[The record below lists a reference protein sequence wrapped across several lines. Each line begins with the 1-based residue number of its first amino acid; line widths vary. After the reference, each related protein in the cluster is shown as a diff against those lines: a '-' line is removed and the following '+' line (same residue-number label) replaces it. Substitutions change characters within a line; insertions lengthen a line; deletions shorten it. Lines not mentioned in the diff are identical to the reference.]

1 MDLQQAQRQLT
12 TQLTPLYGG
21 REASIIT
28 DWVMQHLTGRKRL
41 DRLVSSSEPLS
52 TPLLQQYEKYRDELL
67 AHRPVQYVLHESW
80 FCGMKFYVDERVLI
94 PRPETEELVEWVARS
109 ITATSSSPASAG
121 PSPLA
126 GSPPRPTSAG
136 SPLSVAPATPP
147 SQAPKPLATAP
158 GILDVGTG
166 SGCIAIALAKKFPTL
181 AVHACDISET
191 ALDVA
196 RQNAVALDAGKNMVF
211 HPLNFLDSD
220 QWVNLPAIRWLV
232 SNPPYIPLKEKPVMA
247 AHVTEAEPS
256 LALFVPDD
264 DPLIFYRSLG
274 NFARQHL
281 APDGGLFVEI
291 HEEMSAPVLGLFQA
305 IGAKEVIAKKD
316 LQGKDRMVKATW

>member
-21 REASIIT
+21 REASIIA

-52 TPLLQQYEKYRDELL
+52 GPLLQQYEKCRDELL

-94 PRPETEELVEWVARS
+94 PRPETEELVEWVAQS
-109 ITATSSSPASAG
+109 IIAAAP
-121 PSPLA
+121 PSPSALA
-126 GSPPRPTSAG
+126 GSQQPP
-136 SPLSVAPATPP
+136 APPQPA
-147 SQAPKPLATAP
+147 

-166 SGCIAIALAKKFPTL
+166 SGCIAIALAKKFPAL
-181 AVHACDISET
+181 AVHACDISEA

-196 RQNAVALDAGKNMVF
+196 RQNALTLDADKNIHF
-211 HPLNFLDSD
+211 HPLDFLHSD

-232 SNPPYIPLKEKPVMA
+232 SNPPYIPLKDRPVMA
-247 AHVTEAEPS
+247 PHVTESEPS

-274 NFARQHL
+274 NFARQYL
-281 APDGGLFVEI
+281 AGGGGLFVEI
-291 HEEMSAPVLGLFQA
+291 HEDMSAPVLGLFQA

-316 LQGKDRMVKATW
+316 LQGKDRMIKATW

>member
-21 REASIIT
+21 REASIIA
-28 DWVMQHLTGRKRL
+28 DWVMLHLTGRKRL
-41 DRLVSSSEPLS
+41 DRLVYSSEPLS
-52 TPLLQQYEKYRDELL
+52 GSLLQQYEKYRDELL

-80 FCGMKFYVDERVLI
+80 FEGMKFYVDERVLI
-94 PRPETEELVEWVARS
+94 PRPETEELVEWVAHS
-109 ITATSSSPASAG
+109 IAAATSGPAPLGTPSASSSST
-121 PSPLA
+121 SP
-126 GSPPRPTSAG
+126 GSPPAAPQPPT
-136 SPLSVAPATPP
+136 
-147 SQAPKPLATAP
+147 

-166 SGCIAIALAKKFPTL
+166 SGCIAIALAKKFPAL
-181 AVHACDISET
+181 AVHACDISGA

-196 RQNAVALDAGKNMVF
+196 RQNALTLDAGKNIHF
-211 HPLNFLDSD
+211 HPLDFLDSD

-247 AHVTEAEPS
+247 VHVTEAEPS

-281 APDGGLFVEI
+281 PEGGQLFVEI
-291 HEEMSAPVLGLFQA
+291 HEEMSAPVLGLFLA
-305 IGAKEVIAKKD
+305 TGAKEVIAKKD
-316 LQGKDRMVKATW
+316 LQGKDRMVKAIW

>member
-21 REASIIT
+21 REASIIA

-52 TPLLQQYEKYRDELL
+52 GPLLQQYEKYRDELL
-67 AHRPVQYVLHESW
+67 ARRPVQYVLHESW

-94 PRPETEELVEWVARS
+94 PRPETEELVEWVAQS
-109 ITATSSSPASAG
+109 ITAAAL
-121 PSPLA
+121 PSPSALA
-126 GSPPRPTSAG
+126 GSQQPP
-136 SPLSVAPATPP
+136 APPQPA
-147 SQAPKPLATAP
+147 

-166 SGCIAIALAKKFPTL
+166 SGCIAIALAKKFPAL
-181 AVHACDISET
+181 AVHACDISEA

-196 RQNAVALDAGKNMVF
+196 RQNALTLDAGKNIHF
-211 HPLNFLDSD
+211 HPLDFLHSD

-232 SNPPYIPLKEKPVMA
+232 SNPPYIPLKDRPVMA
-247 AHVTEAEPS
+247 PHVTESEPS

-264 DPLIFYRSLG
+264 NPLIFYRSLG
-274 NFARQHL
+274 NFARQYL
-281 APDGGLFVEI
+281 AEGGGLFVEI
-291 HEEMSAPVLGLFQA
+291 HEDMSAPILGLFQA

-316 LQGKDRMVKATW
+316 LQGKDRMIKATW

>member
-41 DRLVSSSEPLS
+41 DRLVSSSEPLTDS
-52 TPLLQQYEKYRDELL
+52 LLQQYEKYRDELL

-80 FCGMKFYVDERVLI
+80 FEGMKFYVDERVLI
-94 PRPETEELVEWVARS
+94 PRPETEELVEWVAQS
-109 ITATSSSPASAG
+109 ITSATSPSA
-121 PSPLA
+121 
-126 GSPPRPTSAG
+126 
-136 SPLSVAPATPP
+136 P
-147 SQAPKPLATAP
+147 SQAPKPLATTP

-166 SGCIAIALAKKFPTL
+166 SGCIAIALAKKFPAL
-181 AVHACDISET
+181 AVHACDISEA

-196 RQNAVALDAGKNMVF
+196 RQNALTLDAGKNIHF
-211 HPLNFLDSD
+211 HPLDFLDSD

-232 SNPPYIPLKEKPVMA
+232 SNPPYIPLKEKPAMA
-247 AHVTEAEPS
+247 AHVTEAEPP

-274 NFARQHL
+274 DFARQHL
-281 APDGGLFVEI
+281 AEGGGLFVEI
-291 HEEMSAPVLGLFQA
+291 HEDMSAPVMHLFRA
-305 IGAKEVIAKKD
+305 AGAKEVVARKD
-316 LQGKDRMVKATW
+316 LQGKDRMIKAIW

>member
-1 MDLQQAQRQLT
+1 MKKTMKKTVWENIFRLIVPYRKKFLWVVTLGLLSTGASLVEPLIYRVAINDVAGLFVRQARLNAQKDLGLDPGEVDSVQSMIRSEVPDST
-12 TQLTPLYGG
+12 TGGDSSNLTPGAGASGIG
-21 REASIIT
+21 RA
-28 DWVMQHLTGRKRL
+28 LAR
-41 DRLVSSSEPLS
+41 PL
-52 TPLLQQYEKYRDELL
+52 
-67 AHRPVQYVLHESW
+67 
-80 FCGMKFYVDERVLI
+80 
-94 PRPETEELVEWVARS
+94 
-109 ITATSSSPASAG
+109 
-121 PSPLA
+121 
-126 GSPPRPTSAG
+126 PT
-136 SPLSVAPATPP
+136 
-147 SQAPKPLATAP
+147 

-232 SNPPYIPLKEKPVMA
+232 SNPPYIPLKDRPVMA
-247 AHVTEAEPS
+247 PHVTESEPS

-274 NFARQHL
+274 NFARQYL
-281 APDGGLFVEI
+281 AEGGGLFVEI
-291 HEEMSAPVLGLFQA
+291 HEDMSAPILGLFQA

-316 LQGKDRMVKATW
+316 LQGKDRMIKATW

>member
-21 REASIIT
+21 REASIIA

-41 DRLVSSSEPLS
+41 DRLVYSSEPLS
-52 TPLLQQYEKYRDELL
+52 GSLLQQYEKYRNELL

-80 FCGMKFYVDERVLI
+80 FEGMKFYVDERVLI
-94 PRPETEELVEWVARS
+94 PRPETEELVEWVAES
-109 ITATSSSPASAG
+109 ITAA
-121 PSPLA
+121 
-126 GSPPRPTSAG
+126 SPPRPPAAPQ
-136 SPLSVAPATPP
+136 PL

-158 GILDVGTG
+158 AILDVGTG
-166 SGCIAIALAKKFPTL
+166 SGCIAIALAKKFPAL
-181 AVHACDISET
+181 AVHACDISGA

-196 RQNAVALDAGKNMVF
+196 RQNALTLDAGENIHF
-211 HPLNFLDSD
+211 HPLDFLDSN

-232 SNPPYIPLKEKPVMA
+232 SNPPYIPLKEKSVMA
-247 AHVTEAEPS
+247 AHVTGAEPS

-281 APDGGLFVEI
+281 AEGGSLFVEI
-291 HEEMSAPVLGLFQA
+291 HEEMSAPVMSLFRT
-305 IGAKEVIAKKD
+305 IGAKEVMAKKD
-316 LQGKDRMVKATW
+316 LQGKDRMIKATW

>member
-21 REASIIT
+21 REASIIA

-41 DRLVSSSEPLS
+41 DRLAYSSEPLS
-52 TPLLQQYEKYRDELL
+52 GSLLQQYEKYRNELL

-80 FCGMKFYVDERVLI
+80 FEGMKFYVDERVLI
-94 PRPETEELVEWVARS
+94 PRPETEELVEWVAQS
-109 ITATSSSPASAG
+109 ITDSPSFSIPAAPSHSAPASGIGRTPVGPEHNAG
-121 PSPLA
+121 ASEIDRSLLARPL
-126 GSPPRPTSAG
+126 PT
-136 SPLSVAPATPP
+136 
-147 SQAPKPLATAP
+147 
-158 GILDVGTG
+158 GILDIGTG
-166 SGCIAIALAKKFPTL
+166 SGCIAIALAKKFPAL
-181 AVHACDISET
+181 AVHACDISGA

-196 RQNAVALDAGKNMVF
+196 RQNALTLDAGKNIHF
-211 HPLNFLDSD
+211 HPLDFLDSD

-232 SNPPYIPLKEKPVMA
+232 SNPPYIPLKEKPAMA
-247 AHVTEAEPS
+247 VHVTEAEPS

-281 APDGGLFVEI
+281 PEGGQLFVEI
-291 HEEMSAPVLGLFQA
+291 HEEMSAPVLGLFLA
-305 IGAKEVIAKKD
+305 TGAKEVIAKKD

>member
-21 REASIIT
+21 REASIIA

-52 TPLLQQYEKYRDELL
+52 GPLLQQYEKYRDELL

-94 PRPETEELVEWVARS
+94 PRPETEELVEWVAQS
-109 ITATSSSPASAG
+109 ITAAAP
-121 PSPLA
+121 PSPSALA
-126 GSPPRPTSAG
+126 GSQQPP
-136 SPLSVAPATPP
+136 APPQPA
-147 SQAPKPLATAP
+147 

-166 SGCIAIALAKKFPTL
+166 SGCIAIALAKKFPAL
-181 AVHACDISET
+181 AVHACDISEA

-196 RQNAVALDAGKNMVF
+196 RQNALTLDAGKNIHF
-211 HPLNFLDSD
+211 HPLDFLDSD

-232 SNPPYIPLKEKPVMA
+232 SNPPYIPLKDRPVMA
-247 AHVTEAEPS
+247 PHVTESEPS

-274 NFARQHL
+274 NFARQYL
-281 APDGGLFVEI
+281 AEGGGLFVEI
-291 HEEMSAPVLGLFQA
+291 HEDMSAPVLGLFQA

-316 LQGKDRMVKATW
+316 LQGKDRMIKATW

>member
-21 REASIIT
+21 REAGLIA
-28 DWVMQHLTGRKRL
+28 DWVMEHLTGRKRI

-52 TPLLQQYEKYRDELL
+52 GSLLQQYEKYRDELL

-94 PRPETEELVEWVARS
+94 PRPETEELVEWVAES
-109 ITATSSSPASAG
+109 ITA
-121 PSPLA
+121 
-126 GSPPRPTSAG
+126 
-136 SPLSVAPATPP
+136 ATP
-147 SQAPKPLATAP
+147 QLP

-166 SGCIAIALAKKFPTL
+166 SGCIAIALAKKFPAL
-181 AVHACDISET
+181 AVHACDISEA
-191 ALDVA
+191 ALEVA
-196 RQNAVALDAGKNMVF
+196 RQNALTLDAGENIHF
-211 HPLNFLDSD
+211 HPLDFLDSD

-232 SNPPYIPLKEKPVMA
+232 SNPPYIPLKEKLVMA
-247 AHVTEAEPS
+247 AHVTGAEPS

-274 NFARQHL
+274 NFARQRL
-281 APDGGLFVEI
+281 AEGGSLFVEI
-291 HEEMSAPVLGLFQA
+291 HEEMSAPVMSLFRT